1 MGSKMKS
8 DKYDEVN
15 EYRFELKLVGLGT
28 NADMALK
35 WAIEQLH
42 NLNTEVVDGEI
53 VYEEIEKTYD
63 SREFDEQEE
72 ILVKPDEWLSVIPEA

>member
-1 MGSKMKS
+1 MGFKMKS

-28 NADMALK
+28 NADKALK
-35 WAIEQLH
+35 WAVEQLN

-63 SREFDEQEE
+63 SREFDEEQEV
-72 ILVKPDEWLSVIPEA
+72 LVKPDEWLSVIPEA